1 MQFIREK
8 NIEIDPELEKLL
20 PPLSKEDYQMLE
32 QSLLQNGFM
41 QYSTRIQLWCPPEE
55 EENDNDTHPAKSY
68 IIDGHNRY
76 GICQKHNIDL
86 PSWCFDWLCFDTK
99 EEVKKYIYENQLA
112 RRNLSPIQKISIAEK
127 YRSIYEK
134 QAKENQSLGGGDK
147 KSKDYQKSVGSNM
160 TQAVDKKR
168 NPTTDEKLS
177 KIAGIKTTTYKM
189 GAKVLKSGNED
200 LKQRVLSGETSI
212 SAGYKELMMNRNK
225 NTTPIEKK
233 PITPEQ
239 KIIEFDNRMN
249 EIDREISS
257 LRTERE
263 TLMRRR
269 SSLFESLDI
278 ECELK
283 YEFVECEYEY
293 LEVRHCIF
301 YIEVSG
307 KKQILLECGVYS
319 DETPSSTWIRH
330 IPEKYK
336 NDFIML
342 WKKAHKED
350 VEWNHKKTEERS
362 KKFEKEYK
370 DALINDINK
379 CKDFYKQ
386 CYKTL
391 AKSVHPDEGGN
402 IEAMQCLNQLKVM
415 WGI

>member
-1 MQFIREK
+1 MAYIDIK
-8 NIEIDPELEKLL
+8 NLKVDKEFEDLLPVLAPEELEKLENSIL
-20 PPLSKEDYQMLE
+20 QYGMLDPIKIWQE
-32 QSLLQNGFM
+32 PNTGEW
-41 QYSTRIQLWCPPEE
+41 I
-55 EENDNDTHPAKSY
+55 

-76 GICQKHNIDL
+76 NILKKHNIDWHYWQDYKIMAEL
-86 PSWCFDWLCFDTK
+86 ETRED
-99 EEVKKYIYENQLA
+99 VKQWMLEQQLGC
-112 RRNLSPIQKISIAEK
+112 RNLSDAERYEIVQKFKSVFQRK
-127 YRSIYEK
+127 
-134 QAKENQSLGGGDK
+134 AKENQSLGGKGLANLPKVDTRKEMAKAVGVSEGTYRKLDK
-147 KSKDYQKSVGSNM
+147 VMQSD
-160 TQAVDKKR
+160 
-168 NPTTDEKLS
+168 
-177 KIAGIKTTTYKM
+177 
-189 GAKVLKSGNED
+189 NEE
-200 LKQRVLSGETSI
+200 LKQQLR
-212 SAGYKELMMNRNK
+212 
-225 NTTPIEKK
+225 EKK
-233 PITPEQ
+233 VSTDKAYQEIKHPKPKKEEIVTPGQ

-257 LRTERE
+257 LKSERE

-269 SSLFESLDI
+269 SSLFELLDI
-278 ECELK
+278 PCELK

-293 LEVRHCIF
+293 LEVRHCRF

-350 VEWNHKKTEERS
+350 VEWNHKKTEEHS
-362 KKFEKEYK
+362 KKFEEEYK
-370 DALINDINK
+370 AALMNDINK

-402 IEAMQCLNQLKVM
+402 VEAMQYLNQLKVM

>member
-1 MQFIREK
+1 MQFVDEK

-20 PPLSKEDYQMLE
+20 PPLSREDYQMLE

-55 EENDNDTHPAKSY
+55 EENDKDAHPAKSY

-76 GICQKHNIDL
+76 RICQKHNIDL

-147 KSKDYQKSVGSNM
+147 KSKDYQKSVGSNL

-249 EIDREISS
+249 EIDKEISS

-263 TLMRRR
+263 ALMRRR

-278 ECELK
+278 PCELK
-283 YEFVECEYEY
+283 YKFVEKEYNY
-293 LEVRHCIF
+293 FSSRDCRF
-301 YIEVSG
+301 FIEVDG
-307 KKQILLECGVYS
+307 HKQIFVECGVYCNES
-319 DETPSSTWIRH
+319 PDSLYINK

-342 WKKAHKED
+342 WKKAHREE
-350 VEWNHKKTEERS
+350 VEYSNEQAEKRNREFER
-362 KKFEKEYK
+362 KYNE
-370 DALINDINK
+370 ALINGSEK
-379 CKDFYKQ
+379 YKDFYKQ

-402 IEAMQCLNQLKVM
+402 VEAMQCLNQLKVM